1 MLETLRNLIA
11 FVLVLGG
18 LIFFHELGHFI
29 VSIKLGVKI
38 KEFGIGFPPRLLIL
52 GKWNKTIFTL
62 NAIPLGGFVRPAGED
77 DPAVKDGLAAARP
90 MHRLAILAAGS
101 VTNLLLGILV
111 LTFGFTSGWPDR
123 VSIVEVASESPAA
136 SIGLQTGDIIL
147 SANDQDVHLPAE
159 LAAVT
164 YDNLGQ
170 PILLEIDRQGKI
182 MEMTVIPRRSWPENQ
197 GPIGV
202 SLSWQIID
210 YPIHKAAARAVQEA
224 ALQIKEIV
232 QLPVQLI
239 TSQIQPS
246 EVRLIS
252 PIGLKAINDHAVDAA
267 VELGELFPILQLLA
281 FVSLALAVTNLMP
294 LPALDGGRILFVLV
308 EIIRGRRISPEKE
321 GLVHFMGMTMLL
333 GLMAVLVVQDLIDP
347 ILIPK

>member
-1 MLETLRNLIA
+1 MIEGLRNLIA
-11 FVLVLGG
+11 FALVLGG

-38 KEFGIGFPPRLLIL
+38 KEFGIGFPPRLLVL

-62 NAIPLGGFVRPAGED
+62 NAIPLGGFVRPTGED
-77 DPAVKDGLAAARP
+77 DPTVKDGLAAAKP
-90 MHRLAILAAGS
+90 LHRLAILVAGS
-101 VTNLLLGILV
+101 ATNLLLGILV
-111 LTFGFTSGWPDR
+111 LTFGFASGWPDR

-136 SIGLQTGDIIL
+136 SIGLQTGDIIIG
-147 SANDQDVHLPAE
+147 ANSQDVHLPAE
-159 LAAVT
+159 LAEIT
-164 YDNLGQ
+164 YNNLGQ
-170 PILLEIDRQGKI
+170 PILLEIERQGRI
-182 MEMTVIPRRSWPENQ
+182 MEMTVIPRSSWPEDQ

-202 SLSWQIID
+202 SLSWQIIE
-210 YPIHKAAARAVQEA
+210 YPIFRAALRATEEA
-224 ALQIKEIV
+224 AMQIKDIV
-232 QLPVQLI
+232 LLPVQLI

-252 PIGLKAINDHAVDAA
+252 PIGLKAINDQAVDAA
-267 VELGELFPILQLLA
+267 VELGELFPILQLVA

-294 LPALDGGRILFVLV
+294 LPALDGGRMLFVLV

-347 ILIPK
+347 IVIPK